1 MAIRVRGILVLVV
14 SVLMFSGT
22 AGALDIPDR
31 RKSQFDDVSGYAVFP
46 YPYSLPGIGS
56 GLGIVGGATNIDGT
70 YTDAYGMI
78 FNGDV
83 KGAALG
89 VRELHL
95 VPRMLLAEI
104 GLSSISTVTVQSYSE
119 RGMDSDKNDY
129 SLLELGDMQY
139 AGARLTGTFFDRRF
153 EIYGAVYGGRSV
165 LENIRDQDGEILIPT
180 QDPPVSRGHTTILGT
195 RFDLTDDYY
204 DPRRGFRLDVSRWYN
219 PPDDIGSDFYVMEYN
234 TSAYIPIGR
243 RSTWALNYFR
253 SDAHVNRQGMT
264 DPGDIQDYLNV
275 DCNSLPTQDEIDRC
289 NNVFI
294 NMAKHNTYGTA
305 SSLGGFNRLRSY
317 PGGRYSGA
325 HTVFYGTEVRWNLT
339 DEATPFN
346 IFIMKDIRTAFQIAL
361 FYETGSVAD
370 IRSELGDTMRSS
382 YGLGVRMVTA
392 SGAVF
397 RLDIAAGY
405 EGVQPSLFIGYPWE
419 L

>member
-1 MAIRVRGILVLVV
+1 MKIRVRAMLLLLV

-22 AGALDIPDR
+22 AAALDLPDR
-31 RKSQFDDVSGYAVFP
+31 RRSQFDDVSGYAVFP

-56 GLGIVGGATNIDGT
+56 GLGLMGGATNIDGT

-78 FNGDV
+78 FSGDV

-95 VPRMLLAEI
+95 VPRMLLAEV

-129 SLLELGDMQY
+129 SFLELGDMQY

-153 EIYGAVYGGRSV
+153 EIYGAVYGGRSQ
-165 LENIRDQDGEILIPT
+165 LENIRNQDGDIVIPIT
-180 QDPPVSRGHTTILGT
+180 DSSVSRGHTMILGT

-219 PPDDIGSDFYVMEYN
+219 PPDDLGSDFYVMEYN

-253 SDAHVNRQGMT
+253 SDANVNRQGEII
-264 DPGDIQDYLNV
+264 PGEIEKNIGVNCSSYPPGSEELRLCQQVVENIRLN
-275 DCNSLPTQDEIDRC
+275 
-289 NNVFI
+289 
-294 NMAKHNTYGTA
+294 NTYGTA
-305 SSLGGFNRLRSY
+305 GSLGGFNRLRSY
-317 PGGRYSGA
+317 PGGRYTGA
-325 HTVFYGTEVRWNLT
+325 HTVFYGTEVR
-339 DEATPFN
+339 
-346 IFIMKDIRTAFQIAL
+346 
-361 FYETGSVAD
+361 
-370 IRSELGDTMRSS
+370 
-382 YGLGVRMVTA
+382 
-392 SGAVF
+392 
-397 RLDIAAGY
+397 
-405 EGVQPSLFIGYPWE
+405 
-419 L
+419 